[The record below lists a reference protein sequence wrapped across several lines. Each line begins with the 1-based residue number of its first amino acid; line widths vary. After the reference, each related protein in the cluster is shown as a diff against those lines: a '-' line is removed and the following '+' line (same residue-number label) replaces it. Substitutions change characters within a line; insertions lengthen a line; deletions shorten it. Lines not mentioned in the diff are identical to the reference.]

1 MYNNVQNNNSMNL
14 AKLNHIVIFLSYHSH
29 KSNVYEYFSL
39 MDYEGITLE
48 L

>member
-14 AKLNHIVIFLSYHSH
+14 AKLNHIVILSYHSH
-29 KSNVYEYFSL
+29 KCMCMSIFAL
-39 MDYEGITLE
+39 MVYEGITLE